1 VEKVEKQED
10 DGSPS
15 VKRYETSP
23 LRRET
28 QTTTAYD
35 YNRSNSPQTHTY
47 DYNRLGN
54 NTYSSKNYEV
64 ITVPYRT
71 DDQNLGEM
79 IESSHKKK
87 SFTEN
92 TQNIS
97 NSRPNDN
104 KNFVAVSYRN
114 DDRSGISNYYKDTG
128 VKVYG
133 VSHPRVE
140 VERVEQVQPKVQAA
154 NPIPVITPNKQKVEP
169 IKANKAKQ
177 DQRG

>member
-1 VEKVEKQED
+1 MEKGEKQED
-10 DGSPS
+10 DGSPA

-28 QTTTAYD
+28 HTTTAYD
-35 YNRSNSPQTHTY
+35 YNRSNSPTY
-47 DYNRLGN
+47 DYNRLAN

-97 NSRPNDN
+97 HSKPTDS
-104 KNFVAVSYRN
+104 KNFVGVSYRN
-114 DDRSGISNYYKDTG
+114 EDRSGISNYYKDTG

-140 VERVEQVQPKVQAA
+140 VERLEQVQPKVQAS
-154 NPIPVITPNKQKVEP
+154 NPI
-169 IKANKAKQ
+169 
-177 DQRG
+177 